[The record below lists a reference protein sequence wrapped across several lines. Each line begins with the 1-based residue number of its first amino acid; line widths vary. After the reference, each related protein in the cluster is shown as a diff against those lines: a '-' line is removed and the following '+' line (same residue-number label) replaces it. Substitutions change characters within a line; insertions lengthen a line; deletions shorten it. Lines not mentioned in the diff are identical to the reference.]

1 MADTIEKMK
10 NSQPYIYT
18 DTINQI
24 SYTSQIMPSGL
35 EHKNYL
41 WSGIKNMLDKQL
53 KDILKADNR
62 TVISFSSSLDKYN
75 DKYIAIYTSSFF
87 MDGQKV
93 YSTTKHIYYKDKI
106 YKWTITYVD
115 KSDKKIFD
123 EYQHNVKVIN

>member
-1 MADTIEKMK
+1 MK